1 MKLSKE
7 LIERIDNGD
16 SISDDELHDAIV
28 FYTDLVESL
37 TCLGKEY
44 FIAARPLRTIMFRL
58 EGYQQARD
66 QQARDER
73 KRK

>member
-1 MKLSKE
+1 MC
-7 LIERIDNGD
+7 IRDR
-16 SISDDELHDAIV
+16 
-28 FYTDLVESL
+28 
-37 TCLGKEY
+37 GKEY

>member
-7 LIERIDNGD
+7 LITKIDNGD
-16 SISDDELHDAIV
+16 AIDDAELRDAIV

-37 TCLGKEY
+37 TCMGKEY
-44 FIAARPLRTIMFRL
+44 FIAARPLRTTLFRL

-66 QQARDER
+66 EQGRH
-73 KRK
+73 